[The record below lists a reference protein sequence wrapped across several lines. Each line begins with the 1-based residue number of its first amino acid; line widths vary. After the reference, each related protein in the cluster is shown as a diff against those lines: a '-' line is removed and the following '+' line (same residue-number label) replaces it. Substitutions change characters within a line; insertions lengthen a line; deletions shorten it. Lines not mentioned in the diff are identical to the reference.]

1 METLTLSKWQYERI
15 DNEQYAG
22 IESSDVESNLH
33 VKLFI
38 EQSEDDVK
46 ISLTQQYFFP
56 NTESMI
62 KAQFDDNIQHFTLL
76 FNENMKSKTA
86 YIKEAHTFL
95 QSLLHHETLTLS
107 LLSEMMIPTTFTT
120 KMVPF
125 PRKVHFKIMGLK
137 EVWHDI

>member
-1 METLTLSKWQYERI
+1 MQTLTLSKWEYEKM
-15 DNEQYAG
+15 DDEQAAS
-22 IESSDVESNLH
+22 IESSELESNLH

-38 EQSEDDVK
+38 EQSGDDVK

-56 NTESMI
+56 NTETMI
-62 KAQFDDNIQHFTLL
+62 KAQFDDSVQNYTLL
-76 FNENMKSKTA
+76 FNETMRSKTA
-86 YIKEAHTFL
+86 YIKESHSFL

-107 LLSEMMIPTTFTT
+107 LLSEMMIPTVFTT

-137 EVWHDI
+137 ELWQD

>member
-1 METLTLSKWQYERI
+1 MQTLTLSKWEYEKM
-15 DNEQYAG
+15 DDEQAAS
-22 IESSDVESNLH
+22 IESSELESNLH

-38 EQSEDDVK
+38 EQSGDGVK

-56 NTESMI
+56 NTETMI
-62 KAQFDDNIQHFTLL
+62 KAQFDDSVQNYTLL
-76 FNENMKSKTA
+76 FNETMRSKTA
-86 YIKEAHTFL
+86 YIKESHSFL

-107 LLSEMMIPTTFTT
+107 LLSEMMIPTVFTT

-137 EVWHDI
+137 ELWQD